1 MTHSASTRRLWLMAA
16 LLLLPCSTWAQDDR
30 PVVTVTTT
38 DGKQLAGTIL
48 DGTLT
53 LQSTFGAK
61 TIAAQQIRLFSPAG
75 LTLTSGLMF
84 TGTITI
90 LDGQMQ
96 MQTDKGV
103 VTIAGPK
110 LYSVHGQSGYLATA
124 PPAGPS
130 PDSLSD
136 GETKALV
143 LGKWQDSNGVT
154 WEFLQDGTVTQGNS
168 ALHYSFPD
176 HRHLKLHV
184 GQAGAGMAVGG
195 TMGGAVMPMLGGL
208 SLDRVYEIASLS
220 RQKMVFKYQGNE
232 LSFTRRP

>member
-1 MTHSASTRRLWLMAA
+1 MQNGKPTRWLLAI
-16 LLLLPCSTWAQDDR
+16 LLLCPLLARAKDDR
-30 PVVTVTTT
+30 PVMTLTTS
-38 DGKQLAGTIL
+38 DGKQVAGTIL

-53 LQSTFGAK
+53 VQSTFGTK

-75 LTLTSGLMF
+75 MNLASGLML
-84 TGTITI
+84 TGAVTI
-90 LDGQMQ
+90 LDGQLQ
-96 MQTDKGV
+96 VQTDKGV
-103 VTIAGPK
+103 VTIAGPT
-110 LYSVHGQSGYLATA
+110 LYSVQGQGGYMATA

-130 PDSLSD
+130 PDSLTD

-143 LGKWQDSNGVT
+143 LGKWQDSNGMT

-176 HRHLKLHV
+176 HRHLKLHL
-184 GQAGAGMAVGG
+184 GQAGAGMAMGG

-220 RQKMVFKYQGNE
+220 HQKMVFKYQGNV
-232 LSFTRRP
+232 LSFTRKP